1 MAKCCMGQRGRCRV
15 WGLIS
20 LTPVQGRRVWEIG
33 LVRGHSCSVIVGR
46 GRSRR
51 VNRTPDDLGELWPGS
66 EGRAQAPEAAW
77 LTIDPG
83 VLKCAVVF
91 PIREF

>member
-1 MAKCCMGQRGRCRV
+1 VAKCCMGQRGRCRV
-15 WGLIS
+15 CGLIS
-20 LTPVQGRRVWEIG
+20 LTPVQVRRLWEIG

-66 EGRAQAPEAAW
+66 EGRAQAPEAAG
-77 LTIDPG
+77 LTIDSD
-83 VLKCAVVF
+83 VLKWSVVF
-91 PIREF
+91 PIRDC